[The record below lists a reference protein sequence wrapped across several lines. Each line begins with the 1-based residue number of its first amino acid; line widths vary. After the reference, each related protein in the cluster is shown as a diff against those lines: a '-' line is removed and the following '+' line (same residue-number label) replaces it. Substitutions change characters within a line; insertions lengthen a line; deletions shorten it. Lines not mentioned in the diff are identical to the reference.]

1 MSQPAVSALVEP
13 LPFELVFDDG
23 EPMENRGHVVQRDL
37 LMDLTA
43 WWMGERGRNDY
54 FACGNLFVYYSIEQ
68 ARDVAMGRP
77 YFCGPDFFFVDR
89 VSRRRRQ
96 GWVAWEEGGRLPDLI
111 IEFLSPSTE
120 KIDRQVKM
128 DLYSRVF
135 RTPEYFLHS
144 FEGRLEGYQLDG
156 DRYRPMRPDSRGRF
170 RSHVLG
176 LDLGVWHGLAYHPVN
191 QREDGLEGHWVRF
204 FDVEGRLIPQP
215 IVVITDKLQA
225 AQTQAEAA
233 QAQAEVAQAQAEA
246 AQAQAEAAQAGREVE
261 RRRAEAA
268 EAELQRLR
276 ALLGEAGRQD

>member
-1 MSQPAVSALVEP
+1 MSQPALSALEP

-23 EPMENRGHVVQRDL
+23 EPMENHKHVVQRDL
-37 LMDLTA
+37 LMDLTSQL
-43 WWMGERGRNDY
+43 MGERGRNDY
-54 FACGNLFVYYSIEQ
+54 FACGNVFVYYSIEQ
-68 ARDVAMGRP
+68 ARDVAMGRS

-89 VSRRRRQ
+89 VPRRDRQ

-120 KIDRQVKM
+120 KIDRKVKM

-170 RSHVLG
+170 RSNVLG
-176 LDLGVWHGLAYHPVN
+176 LDLGVWHGLAYHPIH
-191 QREDGLEGHWVRF
+191 QREDGWEGHWVRL
-204 FDVEGRLIPQP
+204 FDLDGHLIPQGM
-215 IVVITDKLQA
+215 VALTDRLQA
-225 AQTQAEAA
+225 QVQAAEAQAEA
-233 QAQAEVAQAQAEA
+233 AQAQAEA
-246 AQAQAEAAQAGREVE
+246 AQAQAEAAQAGREAE

-276 ALLGEAGRQD
+276 ALLGESGRQD